1 MLRRASPFLRYSPYL
16 LFLLSFL
23 LAYSAWL
30 PLTRNPDLPRIV
42 ALAMLIFGVVDWLLL
57 AFLPRLGLSYG
68 SIELAWLLMLCGRV
82 VYLLA
87 IILPLNG
94 LFHFHMAIRST
105 HTDIIGLVL
114 WGLINLAACAIEY
127 YSLYIEPFDLRVTT
141 LQVPG
146 PAFSPKR
153 PVRILQLAD
162 LHIERITKRDL
173 EILER
178 VKALKPD
185 LIVLTGDYLNYD
197 YASDPRAIRDGRA
210 FLSQL
215 QAPRG
220 VYAIPGSHFVDRPE
234 VITLLFADMKITV
247 LKDQAERIKIGSGE
261 IYLMGVVNQDR
272 KTRDRNALSDLMKQ
286 KSPGVFSL
294 LLYHTPDLIEA
305 AAENGV
311 NLYLAGHTH
320 GGQIR
325 FPLIGAVITL
335 SAYGR
340 KYASGQHTLGATT
353 LYTSRG
359 LGMEGLNLPRARFL
373 CPPEM
378 VVIELGKNVNG

>member
-1 MLRRASPFLRYSPYL
+1 MLRRASPILRYFPYL
-16 LFLLSFL
+16 LFLLAFL
-23 LAYSAWL
+23 LAYSTWQ
-30 PLTRNPDLPRIV
+30 PLTNNPVIPRIV
-42 ALAMLIFGVVDWLLL
+42 SLAMIIFGLADWLLL

-68 SIELAWLLMLCGRV
+68 SIELSWFMMLCGRL

-87 IILPLNG
+87 VVLPLEM
-94 LFHFHMAIRST
+94 LLHFNLAIRNSK
-105 HTDIIGLVL
+105 TDVAALIAWTV
-114 WGLINLAACAIEY
+114 INLAASAIEY

-141 LQVPG
+141 LKLPG
-146 PAFSPKR
+146 PAFFRDR
-153 PVRILQLAD
+153 PLRVLQLAD
-162 LHIERITKRDL
+162 PHIERITRRDRQVL
-173 EILER
+173 NK
-178 VKALKPD
+178 VKELKPD

-197 YASDPRAIRDGRA
+197 YATDPRAIRDGRA

-220 VYAIPGSHFVDRPE
+220 VYAISGSRFVDRPE
-234 VITLLFADMKITV
+234 TMAQLFDNLKIIV
-247 LKDQAERIKIGSGE
+247 LNDQAQTFKIGGGE
-261 IYLMGVVNQDR
+261 LYLVGVRNENS
-272 KTRDRNALSDLMKQ
+272 KTRDRLALTELMKPAP
-286 KSPGVFSL
+286 PGAYTL

-325 FPLIGAVITL
+325 FPLIGAVVTL

-340 KYASGQHTLGATT
+340 KYASGRHTLGLTT
-353 LYTSRG
+353 LYTCRG
-359 LGMEGLNLPRARFL
+359 LGLEGLNLPRARFL

-378 VVIELGKNVNG
+378 VIIELGHD